1 MIFHLHQIP
10 QFIFFA
16 DDTNLTLSLSHSN
29 VSTLQQNINDE
40 LVNVSNWFKVNKLS
54 INFNKT
60 ELQQNEMNLNSQYQ

>member
-1 MIFHLHQIP
+1 MHL
-10 QFIFFA
+10 FA
-16 DDTNLTLSLSHSN
+16 DDANLTLSHSN

-60 ELQQNEMNLNSQYQ
+60 EFMVVTSDNKTK